1 MKKLISLSLIILLLN
16 SCKKDGFEMKNV
28 EVKVVHHT
36 CVQTIVSITKGKTI
50 IGEAW
55 TDADNTIYRNCFN
68 LGANSSIQIDRENQ
82 VFIVDIKP
90 APTKFISGCFLND
103 IKGTSMVFDVVE
115 K

>member
-1 MKKLISLSLIILLLN
+1 MKKLLPSVFIGLLFL
-16 SCKKDGFEMKNV
+16 SCKKDGFEMRNV
-28 EVKVVHHT
+28 EVQVVHHT
-36 CVQTIVSITKGKTI
+36 CVQTIVSITKSKTV

-55 TDADNTIYRNCFN
+55 TGPDNTIYRNCFN

-90 APTKFISGCFLND
+90 AVSKLNSACSLND